1 MKLTREIKTGILVI
15 SAILLFIWGYSFIKG
30 KNIFSNYK
38 TIYVQ
43 YDNIEGIVKSA
54 PVTINGLAVG
64 TVTNITLNS
73 TTGKILVELQ
83 LKTDFPISKSSRA
96 AIYEPGFIVGK
107 QIAIYPNFDDKSIV
121 EEGDFLQGE
130 ITAGLTA
137 SLKEKLVP
145 LQEKFEKLLLN
156 VDQLVS
162 GFNTILDAKGQA
174 DLKNS
179 LTELNKTITEFHK
192 ASANVNTILDDNK
205 SQIKGVLSNFN
216 KVSSDFSKISDSLN
230 KANLGQTAK
239 NLGKTLASLD
249 KIMADLQAGKGSM
262 GKLVTDEALYKN
274 LEKTTK
280 ELEMLLED
288 VRLHP
293 TRYVNVSV
301 FGKKEKPYLA
311 PAKDTVTK
319 AKN

>member
-1 MKLTREIKTGILVI
+1 LKLTREIKTGILVI

-205 SQIKGVLSNFN
+205 SQIKVQMWGEVSN
-216 KVSSDFSKISDSLN
+216 
-230 KANLGQTAK
+230 
-239 NLGKTLASLD
+239 LA
-249 KIMADLQAGKGSM
+249 
-262 GKLVTDEALYKN
+262 LVE
-274 LEKTTK
+274 
-280 ELEMLLED
+280 
-288 VRLHP
+288 V
-293 TRYVNVSV
+293 
-301 FGKKEKPYLA
+301 GG
-311 PAKDTVTK
+311 
-319 AKN
+319 

>member
-30 KNIFSNYK
+30 KNIFSNYR

-64 TVTNITLNS
+64 TVTNITLNN

-121 EEGDFLQGE
+121 EDGDFLKGE

-162 GFNTILDAKGQA
+162 GFNNILDAKGQA

-179 LTELNKTITEFHK
+179 LSELNKTIAEFHK
-192 ASANVNTILDDNK
+192 ASSSVNTILDDNK
-205 SQIKGVLSNFN
+205 SQIKGVVSNFN

-280 ELEMLLED
+280 ELELLLED

-301 FGKKEKPYLA
+301 FGKKEKPYIS
-311 PAKDTVTK
+311 PVTDTVTK